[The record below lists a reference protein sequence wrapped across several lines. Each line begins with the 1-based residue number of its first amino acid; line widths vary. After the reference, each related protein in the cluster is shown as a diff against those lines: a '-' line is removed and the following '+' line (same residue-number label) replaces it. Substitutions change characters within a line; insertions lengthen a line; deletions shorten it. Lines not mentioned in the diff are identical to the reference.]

1 LRARYTIEA
10 SELLAPIDPRRPAG
24 EDLGSGDLATLQQL
38 AVAKQ
43 KQEFVNGTPV
53 WTEIQ
58 PDWRDIEARA
68 ISILGR
74 SKDLRAAVRLVQ
86 AAAAF
91 RGLPDFAAALAVVRG
106 LIETYWDDMYP
117 VLEPDDE
124 GRPDV
129 MLRTSCLSYLSDRR
143 TTIKLLRSAPLFSV
157 RSFGPISLRTIELA
171 EGRSTPRDDEEP
183 FSAEE
188 LAAAF
193 AEADHGDLDELRHA
207 AVEAIGH
214 AVAIETVFRRIASE
228 NRDPQHAIVLDP
240 LKEVLEQIRS
250 IAAEHGNSGGV
261 EAPFPHTGTVPQPAL
276 DRAVDDAGATMPR
289 EAGMTVAILPAAPA
303 PDGEIRSRADVLR
316 MLDKICA
323 YYADHEPSSPVP
335 LLLVRARGLI
345 DKNFIEIL
353 KELAPNGL
361 PEAAGVF
368 GSRAGPD
375 DGS

>member
-143 TTIKLLRSAPLFSV
+143 TTIKLLRS
-157 RSFGPISLRTIELA
+157 
-171 EGRSTPRDDEEP
+171 TPRDDEEP

-261 EAPFPHTGTVPQPAL
+261 EAPFPHAGTVPQPAL

-361 PEAAGVF
+361 PEAAVVF